1 MSSKDVYNHAESPEL
16 VERIGS
22 YFRPARLIL
31 IGIFF
36 FVTTLL
42 DSPTLLV
49 TDFEKFKHKSF
60 AKLWGAYGQAMSDEM
75 PPGTIELIETASG
88 VVLDLGPG
96 TGTQLHLYTP
106 SKITKVYGAEPAV
119 DMHAEL
125 KRSADRHQL
134 REKYEILA
142 AGAESS
148 TLVPALAKKGI
159 LGKSGQAGEGIFDTI
174 VSLRALCGVP
184 DQEETAAGLY
194 RLLKPG
200 GRLLLCEHVKAPW
213 PHGGDP
219 FAAIMQRV
227 YMLVGWKFWLGGCC
241 LNRDTEAVLRKVA
254 GPKGWKA
261 IKLNY
266 LQPYAA
272 IPYIVGEFVKA

>member
-1 MSSKDVYNHAESPEL
+1 
-16 VERIGS
+16 
-22 YFRPARLIL
+22 
-31 IGIFF
+31 
-36 FVTTLL
+36 
-42 DSPTLLV
+42 
-49 TDFEKFKHKSF
+49 
-60 AKLWGAYGQAMSDEM
+60 MSDEM

-194 RLLKPG
+194 RLTI
-200 GRLLLCEHVKAPW
+200 R
-213 PHGGDP
+213 
-219 FAAIMQRV
+219 F
-227 YMLVGWKFWLGGCC
+227 
-241 LNRDTEAVLRKVA
+241 RDSLS
-254 GPKGWKA
+254 
-261 IKLNY
+261 
-266 LQPYAA
+266 
-272 IPYIVGEFVKA
+272 